1 MGSTS
6 YYSLILLDTKLLF
19 LVELAKL
26 RNEGNYFLV
35 FAFVMEPHCP
45 KRFQIFDSPQKKS
58 NDTTAKV
65 IYVYTRKTC
74 LDLH

>member
-35 FAFVMEPHCP
+35 FAFVMEPYCP
-45 KRFQIFDSPQKKS
+45 KRFQIFD
-58 NDTTAKV
+58 
-65 IYVYTRKTC
+65 
-74 LDLH
+74 